1 MSTLPPPTE
10 RGAPSLWQRIAG
22 ALPTAFSSLL
32 AVAIALIAGGIVL
45 ALSGANPIPAFQA
58 LFAGAFGGQREL
70 AETLVAA
77 TPLILGGLAFA
88 VAARA
93 GLFNIGIEGQ
103 MVVGGLCAGL
113 AAAWDPGLPIFVHLP
128 LAVLA
133 GMVAGGIW
141 GFIPGFL
148 KAQTG
153 AHEVITTIMLNYLA
167 YRISTVVIGQENL
180 PLVNPALQATQ
191 PAVDNATLPRLV
203 EGTRLHAGILIALAA
218 AVVGWFLLY
227 RTVFGYK
234 IRTVGLSRGAA
245 AFAGIPW
252 GRTIALAMLLS
263 GLLAGLGGTV
273 DALGL
278 QGRYYNITLGIGFT
292 SIAVGL
298 VGRNT
303 PFGVVLA
310 GLLFGALASGATK
323 MQNTADISRDIVYVL
338 LAFVILSVSA
348 IAVVQQSHQAQR
360 LTARARG
367 MTRDRAAQDAG
378 DPLLEPPPPPQAI

>member
-1 MSTLPPPTE
+1 MSTLPLPTE
-10 RGAPSLWQRIAG
+10 RTARPFWRRITA
-22 ALPTAFSSLL
+22 ALPTVISSLL
-32 AVAIALIAGGIVL
+32 AVAIALLAGGVVL

-58 LFAGAFGGQREL
+58 LFAGAFGGRREL
-70 AETLVAA
+70 AETLVMA

-113 AAAWDPGLPIFVHLP
+113 TAAWDPGLPIFVHLP
-128 LAVLA
+128 LAVVV
-133 GMVAGGIW
+133 GMTAGGIW

-191 PAVDNATLPRLV
+191 PAVESATLPRLV
-203 EGTRLHAGILIALAA
+203 EGTRLHSGILIALAA
-218 AVVGWFLLY
+218 AVVVWFLLY

-234 IRTVGLSRGAA
+234 IRTVGLSPGAA

-252 GRTIALAMLLS
+252 GRTIMLAMLLS

-278 QGRYYNITLGIGFT
+278 QGRFYNISLGIGFT

-323 MQNTADISRDIVYVL
+323 MQNTGGISRDIVYVL

-348 IAVVQQSHQAQR
+348 LAVAQQFQQAKR
-360 LTARARG
+360 LADRARG
-367 MTRDRAAQDAG
+367 MTRDRAAHDAG

>member
-1 MSTLPPPTE
+1 MSTLPLPTE
-10 RGAPSLWQRIAG
+10 RGSASVWRRITG
-22 ALPTAFSSLL
+22 ALPTILSSLL
-32 AVAIALIAGGIVL
+32 AVAIALLAGGIVL
-45 ALSGANPIPAFQA
+45 ALSGGNPIPAFQA

-128 LAVLA
+128 LAILA
-133 GMVAGGIW
+133 GMIAGGIW
-141 GFIPGFL
+141 GFIPGIL

-167 YRISTVVIGQENL
+167 YRISTVVIGQEHL

-203 EGTRLHAGILIALAA
+203 EGTRLHAGILIALVA
-218 AVVGWFLLY
+218 AVVVWFLLY

-234 IRTVGLSRGAA
+234 IRTVGLSPGAA
-245 AFAGIPW
+245 AFAGISW

-263 GLLAGLGGTV
+263 GALAGLGGTV

-323 MQNTADISRDIVYVL
+323 MQNTAGISRDIVYVL

-348 IAVVQQSHQAQR
+348 LAVAQQFRQGKR
-360 LTARARG
+360 LAARARG
-367 MTRDRAAQDAG
+367 MTRDRAAGDAG
-378 DPLLEPPPPPQAI
+378 DPLVEPPPPSRAI